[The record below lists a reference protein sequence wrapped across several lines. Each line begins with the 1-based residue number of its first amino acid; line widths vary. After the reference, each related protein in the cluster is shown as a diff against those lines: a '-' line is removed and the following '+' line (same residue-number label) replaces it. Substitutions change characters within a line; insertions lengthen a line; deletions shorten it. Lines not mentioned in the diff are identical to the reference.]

1 MVVRVGYLLELSDT
15 PLFDSPVVDAATYL
29 DYAGYLTHV
38 SWAGRPAPYWQPPL
52 YPYLLAMLQ
61 LVAESLWLPRLLQA
75 VAGSASC
82 VLIWALG
89 RRLFPG
95 PVAVAAALAAAVY
108 GPFVYFSG
116 ELLPVTLA
124 ILLDLV
130 LLWLLMRLPADPG
143 WRWLVPGAV
152 LGLAT
157 LAVATVF
164 VLLPVV
170 LWWLWRH
177 PPIPATATP
186 PWVRGVWFVVGCLV
200 VIGPVT
206 VRNRIVGDDLVFVS
220 HNAGVNFYIGNNPEH
235 DRTVAIRPGRQ
246 WLDLVDTPAREAGL
260 QRPSA
265 RSRYFIAESW
275 RFISSEPGRWLALTA
290 RKFYLFWRGEEI
302 PRNLDLYFA
311 RSESS
316 ILSALLWQRGL
327 AFPFG
332 LVAPLALV
340 GIVLFLRSP
349 QRRTRDGALLLGFV
363 LAYTVAVVLFFV
375 TSRYRLPV
383 VPVLLLL
390 ACSGVHAM
398 TVGSRRVATAAAA
411 LVVGVALNVGSA
423 PLEVASAAHEHFWRG
438 WAYETKGMP
447 ANAAREYHLALELDP
462 KLEDALLD
470 LAALESR
477 RGNHT
482 RAIELYRRYLSA
494 DPDAHP
500 VRRDLAMALLGSG
513 RYLQATRELQHLL
526 EALPERAD
534 LYGSLAYAE
543 LMANRPE
550 FAAGAYRRVLELR
563 PDSTLVRYQLARLHD
578 SVGRPDSAA
587 AQYRLLL
594 EADTLS
600 TESRLRLADAL
611 VSSAS
616 RDGSVSLAVTPATRE
631 AEAHLRTTLKGD
643 ARSLHAHW
651 SLGML
656 LARQDRYPEA
666 TELFERLLE
675 LAPEDHVVHLFLGH
689 LLKRTGRLQEAES
702 HFDHYSARRRARRM
716 QETARSRSEQ
726 FVKRLFGS

>member
-1 MVVRVGYLLELSDT
+1 VKWAVPLGLAGMAMVVRVGYLLELSAT
-15 PLFDSPVVDAATYL
+15 PLFDAPVVDAATYL
-29 DYAGYLTHV
+29 DYARFLTHV

-82 VLIWALG
+82 VLIWVLG
-89 RRLFPG
+89 RRLFSG

-170 LWWLWRH
+170 LWWLWRY
-177 PPIPATATP
+177 PPNVASAARPCI
-186 PWVRGVWFVVGCLV
+186 RGIWFAVGCLV
-200 VIGPVT
+200 VLGPVT

-220 HNAGVNFYIGNNPEH
+220 HNAGINFYIGNNPEH
-235 DRTVAIRPGRQ
+235 DRTVAIRPGRE
-246 WLDLVDTPAREAGL
+246 WLELVDTPTRDAGV
-260 QRPSA
+260 QRASA
-265 RSRYFIAESW
+265 RSWYFIAESW
-275 RFISSEPGRWLALTA
+275 RFISSEPGKWMALTA
-290 RKFYLFWRGEEI
+290 RKLYLFWRGEEI

-332 LVAPLALV
+332 LVAPLSLV
-340 GIVLFLRSP
+340 GIILFLRSP
-349 QRRTRDGALLLGFV
+349 QGRTRDGALLLGFL
-363 LAYTVAVVLFFV
+363 LAYIVGVVLFFV
-375 TSRYRLPV
+375 TSRYRL
-383 VPVLLLL
+383 
-390 ACSGVHAM
+390 
-398 TVGSRRVATAAAA
+398 
-411 LVVGVALNVGSA
+411 LNVGAA
-423 PLEVASAAHEHFWRG
+423 PLMVASAAHEHFWRG
-438 WAYETKGMP
+438 WAYENKGMP
-447 ANAAREYHLALELDP
+447 ANAAREYRVALGLDP
-462 KLEDALLD
+462 GLEDALLD

-477 RGNHT
+477 RGSHT
-482 RAIELYRRYLSA
+482 RAVELYRRYLDT
-494 DPDAHP
+494 DPDTHP
-500 VRRDLAMALLGSG
+500 VRRDLARALLASG
-513 RYLQATRELQHLL
+513 RYRQAAHELQHLL

-543 LMANRPE
+543 LMADRPE
-550 FAAGAYRRVLELR
+550 SAAVAYRRVLELR
-563 PDSTLVRYQLARLHD
+563 PDSTLVRYQLARLHE
-578 SVGRPDSAA
+578 SVGQLDSAA
-587 AQYRLLL
+587 ALYRLLL
-594 EADTLS
+594 EADTLA
-600 TESRLRLADAL
+600 TESRLRLADTL
-611 VSSAS
+611 VGSAS

-631 AEAHLRTTLKGD
+631 AEAHLRTTLEGD
-643 ARSLHAHW
+643 AQSLHAHW

-656 LARQDRYPEA
+656 LARQGRDAEA
-666 TELFERLLE
+666 TELFEHILE
-675 LAPEDHVVHLFLGH
+675 LAPQDHVAHLFLGH
-689 LLKRTGRLQEAES
+689 LLKRSGRPQEAES
-702 HFDHYSARRRARRM
+702 HFHHYSARQNARRM
-716 QETARSRSEQ
+716 HETARTQNERL
-726 FVKRLFGS
+726 VRRLFGS